1 MWRLSVF
8 LTTIVALSFNP
19 IILIIW
25 QIIHRDLAARNVLVG
40 EGEVC
45 KITDFGMARDVQ
57 EEDIYV
63 RTHEVCKFSWL
74 FQFLAV
80 KFCNTVIL
88 MSETKNCVRIFNGSV
103 LFPFG
108 ISVMGIIGL
117 CIKVGR
123 GQGDGDIGT
132 RVWGLGTWGRETRDL
147 RTSSMGRGDVWDG
160 DSGTSKTGTQGTRDV
175 KTFIHSR
182 IIVTY

>member
-8 LTTIVALSFNP
+8 LTMIVALFFNP

-63 RTHEVCKFSWL
+63 RTHEVFKFIC
-74 FQFLAV
+74 F
-80 KFCNTVIL
+80 
-88 MSETKNCVRIFNGSV
+88 FNS
-103 LFPFG
+103 
-108 ISVMGIIGL
+108 
-117 CIKVGR
+117 
-123 GQGDGDIGT
+123 
-132 RVWGLGTWGRETRDL
+132 
-147 RTSSMGRGDVWDG
+147 
-160 DSGTSKTGTQGTRDV
+160 
-175 KTFIHSR
+175 
-182 IIVTY
+182 

>member
-8 LTTIVALSFNP
+8 LTIIVALFFNP

-63 RTHEVCKFSWL
+63 RTHEVFKFIC
-74 FQFLAV
+74 F
-80 KFCNTVIL
+80 
-88 MSETKNCVRIFNGSV
+88 FNS
-103 LFPFG
+103 
-108 ISVMGIIGL
+108 
-117 CIKVGR
+117 
-123 GQGDGDIGT
+123 
-132 RVWGLGTWGRETRDL
+132 
-147 RTSSMGRGDVWDG
+147 
-160 DSGTSKTGTQGTRDV
+160 
-175 KTFIHSR
+175 
-182 IIVTY
+182 